1 LTFSLNFTVSGILVV
16 CENLLSQIVVY
27 FPLWTLFYVCACR
40 TLN

>member
-1 LTFSLNFTVSGILVV
+1 VF
-16 CENLLSQIVVY
+16 ENLLSQIVVYFY